1 MSRLFFAEWKGGTDF
16 MMDYEIFKEVVKE
29 GFLSYMPKSYQDM
42 EVRVVP
48 VDKVNRKLD
57 GLSLLAK
64 NEKTTISPTLY
75 INDMYEK
82 YLRTGDLQSTLREAA
97 EAMDEVFRE
106 ATIPPL
112 DISTAKDNIIFQLVN
127 TMQNEDMLKNLPH
140 RDFQDLSVIYRW
152 VVGVEQ
158 QGLSSVVI
166 NNHVAESLGMGEEQ
180 LFKAAAENTR
190 RILPPVVQSMN
201 EVIRDLFMADGMPQ
215 ELADLMV
222 GEQEPE
228 RTMWVISNENKID
241 GAVSMLYEDKL
252 HSLAERVGTDLY
264 ILPSSVHEVIAV
276 SVEMG
281 EPEELAQMVAEINM
295 DQVDLSERLSNQVY
309 HYDKDLRKITLAT
322 DTPNKRLD
330 GVVAEQGLVYE
341 AKQSR

>member
-1 MSRLFFAEWKGGTDF
+1 

-29 GFLSYMPKSYQDM
+29 GFLPYMPKSYQDM
-42 EVRVVP
+42 EVRVTP

-64 NEKTTISPTLY
+64 NEKTMISPTLY
-75 INDMYEK
+75 INDIYEK
-82 YLRTGDLQSTLREAA
+82 YSKTGDLQGTLREAA
-97 EAMDEVFRE
+97 ETMDEAFRE
-106 ATIPPL
+106 AELPPL

-127 TMQNEDMLKNLPH
+127 TIQNEDMLKNLPH
-140 RDFQDLSVIYRW
+140 RDFQDLSIIYRW
-152 VVGVEQ
+152 VTGVEQ

-166 NNHVAESLGMGEEQ
+166 NNDVTQSLGMGEEQ

-201 EVIRDLFMADGMPQ
+201 EVMRDMFVVDGMPG
-215 ELADLMV
+215 ELADLMI

-228 RTMWVISNENKID
+228 TTLWFISNERKIE
-241 GAVSMLYEDKL
+241 GAASMLYEDKL
-252 HSLAERVGTDLY
+252 HSLAEKVGTDLY
-264 ILPSSVHEVIAV
+264 ILPSSIHEVIAV
-276 SVEMG
+276 SIEMG
-281 EPEELAQMVAEINM
+281 EPEELAQMVSEVNM

-309 HYDKDLRKITLAT
+309 HYDKDLRRITLAT

-330 GVVAEQGLVYE
+330 GVVAGQQHVCEI
-341 AKQSR
+341 KQFRKAASI

>member
-1 MSRLFFAEWKGGTDF
+1 

-29 GFLSYMPKSYQDM
+29 GFLSYMPKGYQDM
-42 EVRVVP
+42 EVRISP

-64 NEKTTISPTLY
+64 NEKTMVSPTLY

-82 YLRTGDLQSTLREAA
+82 YSKTGDLQATLREAA
-97 EAMDEVFRE
+97 EAMDEALRE
-106 ATIPPL
+106 AEIPPL

-127 TMQNEDMLKNLPH
+127 TMQNEDLLKKLPH
-140 RDFQDLSVIYRW
+140 RDFQDLSIIYRW

-158 QGLSSVVI
+158 QGISSVVI
-166 NNHVAESLGMGEEQ
+166 NNHVAESLGMGEEE

-201 EVIRDLFMADGMPQ
+201 EVMRDMFVADGMPK
-215 ELADLMV
+215 ELADLMI

-228 RTMWVISNENKID
+228 MTMWVISNERKIE
-241 GAVSMLYEDKL
+241 GAASMLYEDKL
-252 HSLAERVGTDLY
+252 HSLAEKVGTDLY

>member
-1 MSRLFFAEWKGGTDF
+1 

-29 GFLSYMPKSYQDM
+29 GFLSYMPKGYQDM
-42 EVRVVP
+42 EVRVTP

-57 GLSLLAK
+57 GLSLLAE
-64 NEKTTISPTLY
+64 NEKTMVSPTLY

-82 YLRTGDLQSTLREAA
+82 YSKTGDLQATLREAA
-97 EAMDEVFRE
+97 EAMDEAFRE
-106 ATIPPL
+106 AEVPPL

-127 TMQNEDMLKNLPH
+127 TMQNEDLLKNLPH
-140 RDFQDLSVIYRW
+140 RDFQDLSIIYRW

-158 QGLSSVVI
+158 QGISSVVI
-166 NNHVAESLGMGEEQ
+166 NNHVAESLGMGEEE

-201 EVIRDLFMADGMPQ
+201 EVMRDMFVADGMPK
-215 ELADLMV
+215 ELADLMI

-228 RTMWVISNENKID
+228 MTMWVISNERKIE
-241 GAVSMLYEDKL
+241 GAASMLYEDKL
-252 HSLAERVGTDLY
+252 HSLAEKVGTDLY

-281 EPEELAQMVAEINM
+281 EPEELARMVAEINM

>member
-1 MSRLFFAEWKGGTDF
+1 
-16 MMDYEIFKEVVKE
+16 MMDYEIFKEVVK
-29 GFLSYMPKSYQDM
+29 GSFLSHMPESYQGM
-42 EVRVVP
+42 EVRVDP
-48 VDKVNRKLD
+48 VVKVNRKLD

-64 NEKTTISPTLY
+64 SEETMISPTLY
-75 INDMYEK
+75 INDMYEE
-82 YLRTGDLQSTLREAA
+82 YLKTGDLQATLRDAA

-106 ATIPPL
+106 AEVPPL

-140 RDFQDLSVIYRW
+140 REFQDLSIMYRW
-152 VVGVEQ
+152 VVDVEQ
-158 QGLSSVVI
+158 KGLASIVI
-166 NNHVAESLGMGEEQ
+166 SNDLAKSLGMGEEQ

-201 EVIRDLFMADGMPQ
+201 EVMRDMFLADGMPK
-215 ELADLMV
+215 ELADLMI

-228 RTMWVISNENKID
+228 MTMWVISNDRKID
-241 GAVSMLYEDKL
+241 GAASMLYEDKL
-252 HSLAERVGTDLY
+252 HDLAERVGTDLY

-281 EPEELAQMVAEINM
+281 EPEELAQMVAEVNM

-341 AKQSR
+341 AKPSR

>member
-1 MSRLFFAEWKGGTDF
+1 

-42 EVRVVP
+42 EVKVVP

-57 GLSLLAK
+57 GLSLLAQDG
-64 NEKTTISPTLY
+64 ESMISPTLY

-82 YLRTGDLQSTLREAA
+82 YLKTGDLQGTLQEAA
-97 EAMDEVFRE
+97 ETMDEVFRE
-106 ATIPPL
+106 AELPPL

-140 RDFQDLSVIYRW
+140 RDFQDLSIIYRW
-152 VVGVEQ
+152 VVDVEQ

-166 NNHVAESLGMGEEQ
+166 NNNVAESLGMGEEQ

-190 RILPPVVQSMN
+190 RLLPPVVRSIN
-201 EVIRDLFMADGMPQ
+201 EVIRDIFVADGMPKEQ
-215 ELADLMV
+215 ADLMI

-228 RTMWVISNENKID
+228 RTLWVISNESKIN
-241 GAVSMLYEDKL
+241 GAASMLYEDKL

-264 ILPSSVHEVIAV
+264 IMPSSIHEVIAV
-276 SVEMG
+276 SVKMG
-281 EPEELAQMVAEINM
+281 EPEKLAQMVSEVNM
-295 DQVDLSERLSNQVY
+295 DQVNLSERLSNQVY

-330 GVVAEQGLVYE
+330 GIVAEQGLVYE

>member
-1 MSRLFFAEWKGGTDF
+1 

-29 GFLSYMPKSYQDM
+29 GFLSYMPKGYQDM
-42 EVRVVP
+42 EVRVAP

-64 NEKTTISPTLY
+64 NEKSVISPTLY
-75 INDMYEK
+75 IDDMYVK
-82 YLRTGDLQSTLREAA
+82 YLKTEDLQATLRDAA
-97 EAMDEVFRE
+97 EAMDEAFRE
-106 ATIPPL
+106 AAIPPL

-140 RDFQDLSVIYRW
+140 RDFQDLSIIYRW

-180 LFKAAAENTR
+180 LFRAAAENTR

-201 EVIRDLFMADGMPQ
+201 EVMRDMFVADGMPM

-228 RTMWVISNENKID
+228 TTLWVISNERKID
-241 GAVSMLYEDKL
+241 GAASMLYEDKL
-252 HSLAERVGTDLY
+252 HSLAEKVGTDLY
-264 ILPSSVHEVIAV
+264 ILPSSIHEVIAV

-281 EPEELAQMVAEINM
+281 EPEELAQMVSEINM

-309 HYDKDLRKITLAT
+309 HYDKDLRRITLAT

-330 GVVAEQGLVYE
+330 GVVAEQGFVYE
-341 AKQSR
+341 TKQSR

>member
-1 MSRLFFAEWKGGTDF
+1 

-42 EVRVVP
+42 EVKVVP

-57 GLSLLAK
+57 GLSLLAQDG
-64 NEKTTISPTLY
+64 ESMISPTLY

-82 YLRTGDLQSTLREAA
+82 YSKTGDLQGTLQEAA
-97 EAMDEVFRE
+97 ETMDEVFRE
-106 ATIPPL
+106 AELPPL

-127 TMQNEDMLKNLPH
+127 TMQNEDMLKSLPH

-152 VVGVEQ
+152 VVSVEQ

-180 LFKAAAENTR
+180 LFRAAAENTR

-201 EVIRDLFMADGMPQ
+201 EVMRDMFVADGMPM

-228 RTMWVISNENKID
+228 TTLWVISNERKIE
-241 GAVSMLYEDKL
+241 GAASILYEDKL
-252 HSLAERVGTDLY
+252 HSLAEKVGTDLY
-264 ILPSSVHEVIAV
+264 ILPSSIHEVIAV

-281 EPEELAQMVAEINM
+281 EPEELARMVSEINM

>member
-1 MSRLFFAEWKGGTDF
+1 

-29 GFLSYMPKSYQDM
+29 SFLSYMPKGYQDM
-42 EVRVVP
+42 EVRVTP

-57 GLSLLAK
+57 GLSLLAQ
-64 NEKTTISPTLY
+64 NENTMISPTLY

-82 YLRTGDLQSTLREAA
+82 YSKTGDLQATLREAA
-97 EAMDEVFRE
+97 EAMDEAFRE
-106 ATIPPL
+106 AEIPPL

-127 TMQNEDMLKNLPH
+127 TMQNEELLKKLPH
-140 RDFQDLSVIYRW
+140 RDFQDLSIIYRW

-158 QGLSSVVI
+158 QGISSVVI
-166 NNHVAESLGMGEEQ
+166 NNHVAESLGMGEEE

-201 EVIRDLFMADGMPQ
+201 EVMRDMFVADGMPK
-215 ELADLMV
+215 ELADLMI

-228 RTMWVISNENKID
+228 MTMWIITNESKIN
-241 GAVSMLYEDKL
+241 GAASMLYEDKL
-252 HSLAERVGTDLY
+252 HNLAESVGTDLY

-281 EPEELAQMVAEINM
+281 EPEELAQMVSEVNM
-295 DQVDLSERLSNQVY
+295 AQVELGERLSNQVY

-330 GVVAEQGLVYE
+330 GVVTEQGLVYE
-341 AKQSR
+341 TKQSR

>member
-1 MSRLFFAEWKGGTDF
+1 

-42 EVRVVP
+42 EVKVVP

-57 GLSLLAK
+57 GLSLLAQDG
-64 NEKTTISPTLY
+64 ESMISPTLY

-82 YLRTGDLQSTLREAA
+82 YSKTGDLQGTLQEAA
-97 EAMDEVFRE
+97 ETMDEVFRE
-106 ATIPPL
+106 AELPPL

-140 RDFQDLSVIYRW
+140 RDFQDLSIIYRW

-158 QGLSSVVI
+158 QGISSVVI
-166 NNHVAESLGMGEEQ
+166 NNHVAESLGMGEEE

-201 EVIRDLFMADGMPQ
+201 EVMRDMFVADGMPK

-228 RTMWVISNENKID
+228 MTMWVISNERKID

-252 HSLAERVGTDLY
+252 HNLAESVGTDLY

-295 DQVDLSERLSNQVY
+295 DQVSLEERLSNQVY

>member
-1 MSRLFFAEWKGGTDF
+1 

-82 YLRTGDLQSTLREAA
+82 YLMTGDLQSTLREAA

-190 RILPPVVQSMN
+190 RILPPMVQSMN

>member
-1 MSRLFFAEWKGGTDF
+1 

-29 GFLSYMPKSYQDM
+29 SFLSYMPKGYQDM
-42 EVRVVP
+42 EVRVTP

-57 GLSLLAK
+57 GLSLLAQ
-64 NEKTTISPTLY
+64 NENTMISPTLY

-82 YLRTGDLQSTLREAA
+82 YSKTGDLQATLREAA
-97 EAMDEVFRE
+97 EAMDEAFRE
-106 ATIPPL
+106 AEIPPL

-127 TMQNEDMLKNLPH
+127 TMQNEELLKKLPH
-140 RDFQDLSVIYRW
+140 RDFQDLSIIYRW

-158 QGLSSVVI
+158 QGISSVVI
-166 NNHVAESLGMGEEQ
+166 NNHVAESLGMGEEE

-201 EVIRDLFMADGMPQ
+201 EVMRDMFVADGMPK

-228 RTMWVISNENKID
+228 MTMWVISNERKIE
-241 GAVSMLYEDKL
+241 GAASMLYEDKL
-252 HSLAERVGTDLY
+252 HSLAEKVGTDLY

-281 EPEELAQMVAEINM
+281 EPEELARMVAEINM

>member
-1 MSRLFFAEWKGGTDF
+1 
-16 MMDYEIFKEVVKE
+16 MMDYGIFKEVVKE
-29 GFLSYMPKSYQDM
+29 SFLSYMPKSYQDM
-42 EVRVVP
+42 EVRVDS

-64 NEKTTISPTLY
+64 NEKTMVSPTLY

-82 YLRTGDLQSTLREAA
+82 YLRTEDLQATLREAA

-140 RDFQDLSVIYRW
+140 REFQDLSIMYRW

-201 EVIRDLFMADGMPQ
+201 EVMRDMFMADGMPK
-215 ELADLMV
+215 ELADLMI

-228 RTMWVISNENKID
+228 RTMWVISNKSRID
-241 GAVSMLYEDKL
+241 GAASMLYEDKL
-252 HSLAERVGTDLY
+252 HNLAEKVGTDLY

-281 EPEELAQMVAEINM
+281 EPEELAQMVAEVNM

-341 AKQSR
+341 TKQSR

>member
-1 MSRLFFAEWKGGTDF
+1 
-16 MMDYEIFKEVVKE
+16 MMDYEMFKEVVKE
-29 GFLSYMPKSYQDM
+29 SFLSYMPGSYRGM
-42 EVRVVP
+42 EVRVDP
-48 VDKVNRKLD
+48 VNKVNRTLD

-64 NEKTTISPTLY
+64 NEETMISPTLY

-82 YLRTGDLQSTLREAA
+82 YSSTGDLQATLREAA
-97 EAMDEVFRE
+97 EAMDEVFKE
-106 ATIPPL
+106 APIPSL
-112 DISTAKDNIIFQLVN
+112 DMNTAKDNIIFQLVN

-140 RDFQDLSVIYRW
+140 REFQDLSIIYRW
-152 VVGVEQ
+152 VVGVDQ
-158 QGLSSVVI
+158 KGLSSTVI
-166 NNHVAESLGMGEEQ
+166 NNNLAKSLGMGEEE

-190 RILPPVVQSMN
+190 HILPPVVQSMN
-201 EVIRDLFMADGMPQ
+201 EVIMEMFMADGMPK
-215 ELADLMV
+215 ELAEQMI

-228 RTMWVISNENKID
+228 MTMWVISNERKID
-241 GAVSMLYEDKL
+241 GAASMLYEDKL
-252 HSLAERVGTDLY
+252 HNLAEKVGTDLY

-281 EPEELAQMVAEINM
+281 EPEELARMVSEVNM

-341 AKQSR
+341 TKQSR

>member
-1 MSRLFFAEWKGGTDF
+1 
-16 MMDYEIFKEVVKE
+16 MMDYEMFKEVVKE
-29 GFLSYMPKSYQDM
+29 SFLSYMPGSYRGM
-42 EVRVVP
+42 EVRVDP
-48 VDKVNRKLD
+48 VNKVNRTLD

-64 NEKTTISPTLY
+64 NEETMIFPTLY

-82 YLRTGDLQSTLREAA
+82 YSSTGDLQATLREAA
-97 EAMDEVFRE
+97 EAMDEVFKE
-106 ATIPPL
+106 APIPSL
-112 DISTAKDNIIFQLVN
+112 DMNTAKDNIIFQLVN

-140 RDFQDLSVIYRW
+140 REFQDLSIIYRW
-152 VVGVEQ
+152 VVGVDQ
-158 QGLSSVVI
+158 KGLSSTVI
-166 NNHVAESLGMGEEQ
+166 NNNLAKSLGMGEEE

-201 EVIRDLFMADGMPQ
+201 EVMRDMFVADGMPK
-215 ELADLMV
+215 ELADLMI

-228 RTMWVISNENKID
+228 MTMWVISNERKID
-241 GAVSMLYEDKL
+241 GAASMLYEDKL

-281 EPEELAQMVAEINM
+281 EPEELARMVAEVNM

-341 AKQSR
+341 TKQSR

>member
-1 MSRLFFAEWKGGTDF
+1 
-16 MMDYEIFKEVVKE
+16 MMDYEIFREVVKE
-29 GFLSYMPKSYQDM
+29 SFLSYMPESYQDM
-42 EVRVVP
+42 EVRVAP

-64 NEKTTISPTLY
+64 NEETMISPTLY
-75 INDMYEK
+75 IDDMYVK
-82 YLRTGDLQSTLREAA
+82 YLKTEDLQATLRDAA
-97 EAMDEVFRE
+97 EAMDGAFRE
-106 ATIPPL
+106 AAIPPL
-112 DISTAKDNIIFQLVN
+112 DISTARDNIIFQLVN

-140 RDFQDLSVIYRW
+140 REFQDLSIIYRW
-152 VVGVEQ
+152 VVDVEQ
-158 QGLSSVVI
+158 KGLSSVVI

-201 EVIRDLFMADGMPQ
+201 EVMRDMLVADGMPE
-215 ELADLMV
+215 ELADLMI

-228 RTMWVISNENKID
+228 NIMWVISNERKIED
-241 GAVSMLYEDKL
+241 AASMLYEDKL
-252 HSLAERVGTDLY
+252 HKLAESVGTDLY

-281 EPEELAQMVAEINM
+281 EPEELAQMVSEINM
-295 DQVDLSERLSNQVY
+295 DQVDISERLSNQVY

-330 GVVAEQGLVYE
+330 GVVAEQGMVYE

>member
-1 MSRLFFAEWKGGTDF
+1 

-82 YLRTGDLQSTLREAA
+82 YLMTGDLQSTLREAA

-190 RILPPVVQSMN
+190 RILPPGVQSMN

>member
-1 MSRLFFAEWKGGTDF
+1 

-82 YLRTGDLQSTLREAA
+82 YSSTGDLQATLREAA
-97 EAMDEVFRE
+97 EAMDEVFKE
-106 ATIPPL
+106 APIPSL
-112 DISTAKDNIIFQLVN
+112 DMNTAKDNIIFQLVN

-140 RDFQDLSVIYRW
+140 REFQDLSIIYRW
-152 VVGVEQ
+152 VVGVDQ
-158 QGLSSVVI
+158 KGLSSTVI
-166 NNHVAESLGMGEEQ
+166 NNNLAKSLGMGEEE

-201 EVIRDLFMADGMPQ
+201 EVIMEMFMADGMPK
-215 ELADLMV
+215 ELAEQMI

-228 RTMWVISNENKID
+228 MTMWVISNERKID
-241 GAVSMLYEDKL
+241 GAASMLYEDKL
-252 HSLAERVGTDLY
+252 HNLAEKVGTDLY

-281 EPEELAQMVAEINM
+281 EPEELARMVSEVNM

-341 AKQSR
+341 TKQSR

>member
-1 MSRLFFAEWKGGTDF
+1 

-82 YLRTGDLQSTLREAA
+82 YLMTGDLQSTLREAA

-140 RDFQDLSVIYRW
+140 RDFQDLSIIYRW

>member
-1 MSRLFFAEWKGGTDF
+1 

-29 GFLSYMPKSYQDM
+29 SFLSYMPKGYQDM
-42 EVRVVP
+42 EVRVTP

-57 GLSLLAK
+57 GISLLAQ
-64 NEKTTISPTLY
+64 NENTMISPTLY

-82 YLRTGDLQSTLREAA
+82 YSKTGDLQTTLQEAA
-97 EAMDEVFRE
+97 EAMDAVFRE
-106 ATIPPL
+106 ATLPPL

-140 RDFQDLSVIYRW
+140 RDFQDLSIIYRW

-180 LFKAAAENTR
+180 LFRAAAENTR

-201 EVIRDLFMADGMPQ
+201 EVMRDMFVADGMPK
-215 ELADLMV
+215 ELADLMI

-228 RTMWVISNENKID
+228 MTMWVISNERKID
-241 GAVSMLYEDKL
+241 GAASMLYEDKL

-281 EPEELAQMVAEINM
+281 EPEELARMVSEVNM

-330 GVVAEQGLVYE
+330 GVVAEQGFVYE
-341 AKQSR
+341 TKQSR

>member
-1 MSRLFFAEWKGGTDF
+1 

-29 GFLSYMPKSYQDM
+29 SFLSYMPKGYQDM
-42 EVRVVP
+42 EVRVTP

-57 GLSLLAK
+57 GISLLAQ
-64 NEKTTISPTLY
+64 NENTMISPTLY

-82 YLRTGDLQSTLREAA
+82 YSKTGDLQATLREAA
-97 EAMDEVFRE
+97 EAMDEAFRE
-106 ATIPPL
+106 AEIPPL

-127 TMQNEDMLKNLPH
+127 TMQNEDLLKKLPH
-140 RDFQDLSVIYRW
+140 RDFQDLSIIYRW

-158 QGLSSVVI
+158 QGISSVVI

-180 LFKAAAENTR
+180 LFRAAAENTR

-201 EVIRDLFMADGMPQ
+201 EVMRDMFVADGMPK
-215 ELADLMV
+215 ELADLMI

-228 RTMWVISNENKID
+228 MTMWVISNERKIE
-241 GAVSMLYEDKL
+241 GAASMLYEDKL
-252 HSLAERVGTDLY
+252 HSLAEKVGTDLY

-281 EPEELAQMVAEINM
+281 EPEELARMVAEINM